1 MSTDLREIKKD
12 KQIIKFC
19 FYGFLKNLRFFDP
32 FLIIYFLS
40 MDLSLF
46 KVGAL
51 YSIREIFNY
60 IFEIPSGLFADNY
73 GKKTELYLC
82 FILYII
88 SFIFFFIGGSFW
100 ILVLAMIFFGLGEA
114 FRSGTHKG
122 MILYYLEEKNW
133 FSLKSFVYG
142 RTRSFS
148 LLGSSL
154 SAFLSIVFVLG
165 FGSIR
170 ILFLLCIL
178 PYLINFGLIISY
190 PKRFN
195 EKVKSEFKLKDFF
208 KTSVR
213 QIKTILKNIVIIK
226 TVLSSA
232 SFDAIFKTIKDYIQP
247 ILQMVIVG
255 SSVSLIK
262 NMNADDTMSIYL
274 ALIYGAVYILSAMA
288 SKNVYIL
295 NRFKSSVFFMNLFFD
310 LMAAAFVLLAVLLKI
325 NAVYLIIAVYFIF
338 YILKDARKPL
348 FVDVIGDCIKKSDS
362 VTVLSIESQFRALFV
377 AVLAPLFG
385 FIADKLSISALFL
398 IIGLLSFGINRFVK
412 IKDSTADA

>member
-1 MSTDLREIKKD
+1 MEANLREIKKD

-46 KVGAL
+46 QVGVL
-51 YSIREIFNY
+51 YSIREILNY
-60 IFEIPSGLFADNY
+60 IFEIPSGIFADNY
-73 GKKTELYLC
+73 GKKTELC
-82 FILYII
+82 FCFVLYII
-88 SFIFFFIGGSFW
+88 SFVFFFVGGSFW
-100 ILVLAMIFFGLGEA
+100 ILAIAMAFFGLGEA

-122 MILYYLEEKNW
+122 MILYYLEEKDW

-154 SAFLSIVFVLG
+154 SAFLSIIFVLG
-165 FGSIR
+165 FGNLKV
-170 ILFLLCIL
+170 LFLMCIL
-178 PYLINFGLIISY
+178 PYIVNFGLILSY

-195 EKVKSEFKLKDFF
+195 EKSKSEIRMRDFF
-208 KTSVR
+208 SISVS
-213 QIKTILKNIVIIK
+213 QLKSILKNAVIIK

-232 SFDAIFKTIKDYIQP
+232 SFDAIFRSIKDYIQP
-247 ILQMVIVG
+247 ILQMVIIG
-255 SSVSLIK
+255 SSAYLTK
-262 NMNADDTMSIYL
+262 NLNSDDTMSIYL
-274 ALIYGAVYILSAMA
+274 GVAYGIIYILSAAA
-288 SKNVYIL
+288 SRNVYIL
-295 NRFKSSVFFMNLFFD
+295 NRFKSSRFLMNLFFD
-310 LMAAAFVLLAVLLKI
+310 LIAAAFILLSVLLKF
-325 NAVYLIIAVYFIF
+325 NAVYLIIIVYFIF

-348 FVDVIGDCIKKSDS
+348 FVDVIGDCIKKGDS

-385 FIADKLSISALFL
+385 FIADKLSISVLFL
-398 IIGLLSFGINRFVK
+398 IIGLLSFLVNRLVR
-412 IKDSTADA
+412 IKDTTVAA